1 MILVALAVGIIIV
14 SGGTAARGF
23 RRVGFGID
31 RKRKLVN
38 WLSVVAALYGGW
50 MLLGHARTLAPGA
63 VALGAVLG
71 VAIGLLVLPTAL
83 KWDARD

>member
-1 MILVALAVGIIIV
+1 MDIIV

-23 RRVGFGID
+23 RRFGLGID
-31 RKRKLVN
+31 RKRKVVN

-50 MLLGHARTLAPGA
+50 MLVTYARDSTPGA
-63 VALGAVLG
+63 VAFGTIIG

-83 KWDARD
+83 KWDARE